1 MGAKGS
7 TIKRSTQ
14 SRYEN
19 DRAKEKEIERVKKNV
34 ETFQQSIMK
43 PTPVSST
50 EIQRSNPNQMK
61 MLRASLVAQEQLSR
75 GGSALTKPDLVAIL
89 TFLKS
94 IDSKDPPEKIAEYAS
109 ILSVNDL
116 IVAIRTIVYDPFK
129 LTQVTKATIPIEC

>member
-7 TIKRSTQ
+7 TINRSTQ

-19 DRAKEKEIERVKKNV
+19 DRAKATEIERVKKNV

-43 PTPVSST
+43 PTPMSST

-75 GGSALTKPDLVAIL
+75 GGSALTKPDLIAIV

-109 ILSVNDL
+109 SLSVNDL

-129 LTQVTKATIPIEC
+129 ITQVTKATIPIEC

>member
-43 PTPVSST
+43 PTPMSST

-75 GGSALTKPDLVAIL
+75 GGSALTKPDLIAIV

-109 ILSVNDL
+109 SLSVNDL

-129 LTQVTKATIPIEC
+129 ITQVTKATIPIEC

>member
-61 MLRASLVAQEQLSR
+61 MLRASLVDQEQLSR

-109 ILSVNDL
+109 SLSVNDL